1 MDKQTII
8 GFVLIAAVLM
18 VWMWTNSP
26 KPGEHIPTPDTL
38 VTKAIPAKR
47 DTIPPPVKPRE
58 LADTDT
64 LGSTFAPLVGGGEKI
79 LIVKTALYT
88 AEVTTRGGLLRKW
101 ELSNYKTWNG
111 YPVQMVSPDHGG
123 NYSLLFTTKEGKLV
137 NTRSLQFDASFRPW
151 EKIELEGE
159 DSLIVDLVL
168 NVSASSRIVKRLVF
182 RNGRYTLESR
192 FEFVNMQDIIANYEY
207 AITWENGIPYA
218 EHNSVNESGFSH
230 AYAFAGGEKTEL
242 DASDAGV
249 KVEEKFNGDVD
260 WLAIRN
266 KYFAVALIPKQNGNN
281 GFELEG
287 INTPQENHGVRKEYS
302 VFLKMP
308 FKGNSQQ
315 SETMAVFL
323 GPLDMDVIRPLN
335 RNLEKIISLGA
346 AWVIRPIAEYILLPV
361 FGFLKSLIPN
371 FGIVIIVFSILIK
384 VALNP
389 LSKTSMKSMKKM
401 QALQPMMEEIRAKY
415 KDDQQKTNQ
424 QIMSLYKDYGVNP
437 ASGCLPLILQMPIL
451 YALYSIFSSSIEL
464 RQATFFGWITDL
476 SIPDILFTLPFKIPF
491 FGINEFSGLALA
503 MGLTMFIQ
511 QKMTVTDPRQK
522 MMVWMMPLM
531 LTLLFNSFP
540 SGLNLYYFVF
550 NLLSIGQQYLTNKD
564 IAKEPLKKVDPQKR
578 KEGFLERLAKNV
590 PKVK

>member
-1 MDKQTII
+1 MDKQTIV

-18 VWMWTNSP
+18 VWMWTNAP
-26 KPGEHIPTPDTL
+26 KPGEHGPTTDT
-38 VTKAIPAKR
+38 VATKAISAKR
-47 DTIPPPVKPRE
+47 DTVPIPAKPKE
-58 LADTDT
+58 LTETDT
-64 LGSTFAPLVGGGEKI
+64 LGSTFAPLVGGREKV
-79 LIVKTALYT
+79 LIVKTDLYT
-88 AEVTTRGGLLRKW
+88 AEVTTKGGLLRKW
-101 ELSNYKTWNG
+101 ELNKYKTWNK
-111 YPVQMVSPDHGG
+111 YPVQMVSPDRGG
-123 NYSLLFTTKEGKLV
+123 NYSLVFATKEGKLV
-137 NTRSLQFDASFRPW
+137 NTRSLQFNASFRPW
-151 EKIELEGE
+151 ERIELKGE
-159 DSLIVDLVL
+159 DSLSIDLAL
-168 NVSASSRIVKRLVF
+168 NVTPSSRIVKRFVF
-182 RNGRYTLESR
+182 KNGQYTFQSR
-192 FEFVNMQDIIANYEY
+192 IEFVNMQDIIANYEY
-207 AITWENGIPYA
+207 AISWENGLPYA
-218 EHNSVNESGFSH
+218 EHNSVNEAGFSQ

-249 KVEEKFNGDVD
+249 KVDEKFNGDVD

-266 KYFAVALIPKQNGNN
+266 KYFAVALIPEQKGNN

-287 INTPQENHGVRKEYS
+287 INIPQENNGVRKEYS
-302 VFLKMP
+302 VFFKMP
-308 FKGNSQQ
+308 FKGNPQQ
-315 SETMAVFL
+315 SETMTVFL
-323 GPLDMDVIRPLN
+323 GPLDMEVIQPLN

-346 AWVIRPIAEYILLPV
+346 AWVIRPIAEYILLPI
-361 FGFLKSLIPN
+361 FGLLKSFIPN

-401 QALQPMMEEIRAKY
+401 QALQPMMGEIREKY
-415 KDDQQKTNQ
+415 KDDQQKMNQ

-451 YALYSIFSSSIEL
+451 YALYNIFSSSIEL
-464 RQATFFGWITDL
+464 RQAAFFGWITDL
-476 SIPDILFTLPFKIPF
+476 SIPDVLFTLPFKLPF

-564 IAKEPLKKVDPQKR
+564 VAKEPLKKIDPQKR
-578 KEGFLERLAKNV
+578 KQGFLERLAKNV